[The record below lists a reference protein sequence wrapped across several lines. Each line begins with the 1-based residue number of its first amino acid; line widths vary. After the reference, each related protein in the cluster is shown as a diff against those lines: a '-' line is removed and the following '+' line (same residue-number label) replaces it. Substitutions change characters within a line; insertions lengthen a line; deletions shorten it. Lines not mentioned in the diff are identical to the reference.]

1 MEEVKRKNLLTWI
14 LLTGLLTGTID
25 ALLAIIISYKIP
37 AATIFKFI
45 ASGVFGMA
53 AFGPNAEMIYY
64 GILFHYCIA
73 FAWATTFFLLYDKL
87 LSILKIRSV
96 LILVTGLIIWVIMN
110 LVVVPLSHT
119 PPQPFHIIRV
129 IEGFAALL
137 LAFGVPVTVI
147 ADKFY
152 STTSASLHE

>member
-1 MEEVKRKNLLTWI
+1 MEQVKKKNLLTWI

-25 ALLAIIISYKIP
+25 VLLAIIMSYKIP
-37 AATIFKFI
+37 AATVFKFI

-73 FAWATTFFLLYDKL
+73 LAWATTFFLLYDKL
-87 LSILKIRSV
+87 LSRLKVRSV
-96 LILVTGLIIWVIMN
+96 VILITGLVIWVIMN

-119 PPQPFHIIRV
+119 PPQPFNIV
-129 IEGFAALL
+129 GAIENLAALI
-137 LAFGVPVTVI
+137 LAFGIPVTII
-147 ADKFY
+147 AGKY
-152 STTSASLHE
+152 YGQKGLTTR

>member
-1 MEEVKRKNLLTWI
+1 MEQVKRKRLLIWI

-25 ALLAIIISYKIP
+25 ALLALIIGYKIP
-37 AATIFKFI
+37 AAIIFKFI
-45 ASGVFGMA
+45 ASGVFGTV
-53 AFGPNAEMIYY
+53 AFGPGTKMIYY
-64 GILFHYCIA
+64 GLLFHYCIA
-73 FAWATTFFLLYDKL
+73 FAWAAIFFLLYGKL

-110 LVVVPLSHT
+110 LVVVPLSHI
-119 PPQPFHIIRV
+119 PPQPFHIISV
-129 IEGFAALL
+129 IEDFAALI

-152 STTSASLHE
+152 STTSTNPHE